1 MRLLDFSK
9 GHSKLFEAFVIWSTD
24 GQISWFI
31 IRLFDSED
39 ETELEAGSPSYAAT
53 VATSTNPDSPSSS
66 SLTGTSQASEEYI
79 KCLFFSTSWGFP
91 GKWRCFLQVSLRML
105 VWREESWSQNMSL
118 RMDPSVWMMNRSF
131 LRLAFRT
138 DEDSIFMAL
147 QTHFISIRLHGRR
160 MASLKDADRCMSSSL

>member
-131 LRLAFRT
+131 LRLSFQNRWRL
-138 DEDSIFMAL
+138 D
-147 QTHFISIRLHGRR
+147 LHGSSNTFHFNQ
-160 MASLKDADRCMSSSL
+160 ASRPSDGMKDADRCISSSL